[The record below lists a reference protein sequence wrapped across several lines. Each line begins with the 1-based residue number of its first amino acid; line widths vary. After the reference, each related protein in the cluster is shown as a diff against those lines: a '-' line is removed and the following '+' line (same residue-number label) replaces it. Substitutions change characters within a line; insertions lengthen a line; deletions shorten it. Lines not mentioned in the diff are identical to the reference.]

1 MMRPDRP
8 SLLIEP
14 VVSWPHEAEA
24 GRRYLVTVDLRSPQG
39 ADEWPYDEEE
49 FEFGF
54 ALDGAPHFICQALD
68 DPSVVL
74 HRFGGTYGPARFV
87 VGAGST
93 LGPGAIW
100 LTISNRW
107 GVPVRTVELPSEVV
121 MVPTG
126 EAAETGIVV
135 DAEPTVQEAAQRPDD
150 VDAEPTVQE
159 VAQRPD
165 ELPKP
170 RSWLR
175 RLFGRRRRPNELPDD
190 IRAEPHTRPVE
201 VGIEPV
207 PDGTQ
212 TFTVRLVP
220 HYDPGTQT
228 LQEVAK

>member
-1 MMRPDRP
+1 MMRHDRP

-14 VVSWPHEAEA
+14 VVSWPREAKA
-24 GRRYLVTVDLRSPQG
+24 GRRYLVTVDLRSSQG

-87 VGAGST
+87 VAAGST

-121 MVPTG
+121 TVPMR

-135 DAEPTVQEAAQRPDD
+135 DAGPTVQEVTEPTAQ
-150 VDAEPTVQE
+150 VDAEPTAQE

-165 ELPKP
+165 ELPK
-170 RSWLR
+170 SGGGLG
-175 RLFGRRRRPNELPDD
+175 RLFGRRRRPSELPDD
-190 IRAEPHTRPVE
+190 IRAEPHTIPVE
-201 VGIEPV
+201 ETIEPY
-207 PDGTQ
+207 PDDTR
-212 TFTVRLVP
+212 TFTVRLEP
-220 HYDPGTQT
+220 HYDPGTQA
-228 LQEVAK
+228 LQEVAL